1 MNNIDTPKLYPNHL
15 VSIEELNREDIEELV
30 SLANNF
36 RAVLDSPSKSHPVLK
51 GKTVVNLF
59 FENSTRTRISF
70 ELAEQRLGCDI
81 VNFSASASSL
91 NKGEDIADT
100 ILNIE
105 AMKVDAIIVR
115 SGIVDLPRYIT
126 SFNNSAVINAGDGA
140 HEHPTQALLDVMSM
154 LQNVDTLEGK
164 RVLILGDIKHS
175 RVARSNIYALK
186 KLGATVLVCGPKT
199 LLPNDIKEIGA
210 DEVYTDVDE
219 AIKNVDIINNLRVQL
234 ERQKT
239 GLFPSKR
246 EYHKYFGLTDGRLEN
261 LKEGVIIMHPGP
273 INKGVEIS
281 AKAANSKHNIILEQV
296 TNGVAMRMA
305 ILYKLLGVKNG

>member
-1 MNNIDTPKLYPNHL
+1 M
-15 VSIEELNREDIEELV
+15 SREDIEELL
-30 SLANNF
+30 SIAEKF

-81 VNFSASASSL
+81 INFSASASSL

-105 AMKVDAIIVR
+105 AMKVDAIVVR

-126 SFNNSAVINAGDGA
+126 TFNNSAVINAGDGA
-140 HEHPTQALLDVMSM
+140 HEHPTQALLDIMSM
-154 LQNVDTLEGK
+154 TQIYPSLQDK

-199 LLPNDIKEIGA
+199 LLPNDLYEIGA

-234 ERQKT
+234 ERQKK

-246 EYHKYFGLTDGRLEN
+246 EYHKYFGLTDARLAK
-261 LKEGVIIMHPGP
+261 LSKDVLIMHPGP
-273 INKGVEIS
+273 VNKGVEIS
-281 AKAANSKHNIILEQV
+281 AKATMAENSIILDQV

-305 ILYKLLGVKNG
+305 ILYKLLGVKNV

>member
-1 MNNIDTPKLYPNHL
+1 MDKKNKKLFPNHL
-15 VSIEELNREDIEELV
+15 ISIEELSRDNIEELV
-30 SLANNF
+30 KLAKNF
-36 RAVLDSPSKSHPVLK
+36 RSVLDSPSKSHPVLK

-81 VNFSASASSL
+81 INFSASASSL

-115 SGIVDLPRYIT
+115 SGIVDLPKFIT
-126 SFNNSAVINAGDGA
+126 SFNNSAVINAGDGS
-140 HEHPTQALLDVMSM
+140 HEHPTQALLDVFSM
-154 LQNVDTLEGK
+154 IETVGSLDGK

-175 RVARSNIYALK
+175 RVARSNIWALK
-186 KLGATVLVCGPKT
+186 KLGATVLICGPKT
-199 LLPNDIKEIGA
+199 LLPNDALKIGV
-210 DEVYTDVDE
+210 DEVYTDINE

-234 ERQKT
+234 ERQKK
-239 GLFPSKR
+239 GLLPSKR
-246 EYHKYFGLTDGRLEN
+246 EYHKYFGLTNKRLEQLN
-261 LKEGVIIMHPGP
+261 EEVIIMHPGP

-281 AKAANSKHNIILEQV
+281 AKVATCKNNIILEQV

-305 ILYKLLGVKNG
+305 ILYKLLGVKNV